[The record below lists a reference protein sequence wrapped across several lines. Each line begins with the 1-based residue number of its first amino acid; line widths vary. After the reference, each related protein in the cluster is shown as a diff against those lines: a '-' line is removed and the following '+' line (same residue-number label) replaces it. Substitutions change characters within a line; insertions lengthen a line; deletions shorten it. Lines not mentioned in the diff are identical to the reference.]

1 MKEYLAQ
8 YDVDGIRYESFV
20 SQDRLDELKE
30 NGQFVWCR
38 KLTHGEFME
47 IAQYSLS

>member
-20 SQDRLDELKE
+20 SEELLNELKK

-38 KLTHGEFME
+38 KLTNPEIME
-47 IAQYSLS
+47 ILEYGIF